1 MTFHLPECILFKS
14 IHQCARASLAVGF
27 ATPRGKRRRAS
38 AMRRRTNEDVPN
50 VVASRGGIATS
61 SPVTD
66 ARVVERTV
74 LNPLTPSFRGVPLVD
89 VARRPPMDAGMK
101 PSTSGGLFHRK
112 RTYHTADGGFES
124 SQVVVSEEA
133 RGAFARLARAAS
145 RGDVAEILR
154 VIDGGDAGRAI
165 MNACE
170 EDGRRAMHYAAANGH
185 VGCIEALVSRGAEC
199 DARARD
205 GRTPTHEAAKYGHD
219 ACLTKIFRAH
229 AEFGAKKVDANAR
242 DASGSTPLHEASQ
255 RGAIEVLLREGA
267 DGNARRGDGSNAL
280 HLACDR
286 GDGWATEAL
295 LGCGADCDAR
305 DRVGRTPLHRVN
317 ERRSALALVNAG
329 ADVDAMNDEGYSP
342 LHVAAIS
349 GKAEIVAPLVNAG
362 AQICARTRKRGSVL
376 PGATAADLAA
386 KFGNDEVLRLLENA
400 KQVSRADFLS
410 TCAIDHNE
418 EKFMKQMKRPREKR
432 MALVW
437 GVLTAV
443 VVVAL
448 ACVVAHFWFAGA
460 KKELEEWR
468 TIRAAKEKS
477 RLEKQRAKENALKA
491 EMKRK
496 EAAEAAAKKWKAEAV
511 AHVERVL
518 RCGVHGTHKE
528 GVKKGGVH
536 RCVLFG
542 QDGKGLSKEAQM
554 TCGVCVEFLKEL
566 GERLERSS
574 KGKTEAE
581 ANAQLNAAC
590 KKADGRVGKV
600 CDSLFAVRKDA
611 TRQLAFGAP
620 PAKICKRLSAKD
632 AELCAVKQ
640 PKEGELSSDGK
651 GDAAARDA
659 FKKLSVFVHPDKH
672 DNSEAST
679 EAFKMLNTAR
689 AYMDSKAKLNAK
701 RAKNS
706 KS

>member
-1 MTFHLPECILFKS
+1 MTIRLPTHLFQIGSRNKVVT
-14 IHQCARASLAVGF
+14 ARRLPNRIVGF
-27 ATPRGKRRRAS
+27 VNTRDVY
-38 AMRRRTNEDVPN
+38 MRRRMTEDDPN
-50 VVASRGGIATS
+50 VAGSYGGPATTTQAH
-61 SPVTD
+61 VIH
-66 ARVVERTV
+66 ERTTTV

-89 VARRPPMDAGMK
+89 VAMRPPMDAGMK
-101 PSTSGGLFHRK
+101 PSTSRGLFHRK
-112 RTYHTADGGFES
+112 RTYHGADGGFES
-124 SQVVVSEEA
+124 LHVFVSKEQ
-133 RGAFARLARAAS
+133 RGAFAQLLRAVS
-145 RGDVAEILR
+145 RGDVAETLR
-154 VIDGGDAGRAI
+154 VIDGDAGRAI
-165 MNACE
+165 VNACE
-170 EDGRRAMHYAAANGH
+170 EDGRRAMHYAAASGH
-185 VGCIEALVSRGAEC
+185 VGCIEALISRGAEC
-199 DARARD
+199 DARTRN
-205 GRTPTHEAAKYGHD
+205 GRTPSHEAAKHGHD

-229 AEFGAKKVDANAR
+229 AEFGGRKADANAR
-242 DASGSTPLHEASQ
+242 DASGSTPLHEATQ
-255 RGAIEVLLREGA
+255 RRAIEVLLREGA
-267 DGNARRGDGSNAL
+267 DGNVRRGDGSTAL

-305 DRVGRTPLHRVN
+305 DGVGRTPLHRAVD
-317 ERRSALALVNAG
+317 RASARALVNSG
-329 ADVDAMNDEGYSP
+329 ADVDVMTDEGYSP
-342 LHVAAIS
+342 LHVAAMD
-349 GKAEIVAPLVNAG
+349 GKAEIVTPLVNAG
-362 AQICARTRKRGSVL
+362 AQIRARTRKRGSVL

-386 KFGNDEVLRLLENA
+386 KFGNDEALRLLENA

-410 TCAIDHNE
+410 TCAINHNE
-418 EKFMKQMKRPREKR
+418 ERFMKQMKRSSEKR

-443 VVVAL
+443 VVIAL
-448 ACVVAHFWFAGA
+448 ACVVGHFWFAGA

-496 EAAEAAAKKWKAEAV
+496 EAAEAAAKKWQADAV

-518 RCGVHGTHKE
+518 RCGVHGTIKD

-554 TCGVCVEFLKEL
+554 ACGVCVEFLKDL
-566 GERLERSS
+566 GERLEQSS

-706 KS
+706 KN